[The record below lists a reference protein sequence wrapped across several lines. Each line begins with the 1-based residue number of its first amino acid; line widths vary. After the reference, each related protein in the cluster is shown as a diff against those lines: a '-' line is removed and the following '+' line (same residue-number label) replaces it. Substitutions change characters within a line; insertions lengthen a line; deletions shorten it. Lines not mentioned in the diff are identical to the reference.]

1 MAGPSGARG
10 SARVAI
16 SGVRITAAG
25 NSRKERGLGGLL
37 ADGGG
42 GGRLSPRPSVHVQP
56 RVELPPSG
64 EGGVWEGILPGA
76 RNGRPA
82 SVCRPAHLEA
92 GMRWG
97 KTGGLEFCSLGP
109 RLWLPGSGVLG
120 SPPPCPILFPERR
133 PSFFL
138 LPGPPSHPSLPCTT
152 LLPSGHAS
160 SASPSPLAKN
170 TVLLNSDL

>member
-64 EGGVWEGILPGA
+64 EGGVWEGILPGI
-76 RNGRPA
+76 
-82 SVCRPAHLEA
+82 
-92 GMRWG
+92 
-97 KTGGLEFCSLGP
+97 
-109 RLWLPGSGVLG
+109 
-120 SPPPCPILFPERR
+120 SPFTPT
-133 PSFFL
+133 
-138 LPGPPSHPSLPCTT
+138 SLP
-152 LLPSGHAS
+152 
-160 SASPSPLAKN
+160 PLQPPW
-170 TVLLNSDL
+170 DW